1 MKAIV
6 INAYGSPDVLELKEV
21 DKPEVLENDVLVRVQ
36 AAGINAGDYF
46 SMRGSPWLARFSVGF
61 PKPNNYILGWDV
73 AGQVEAI
80 GEKVTR
86 FQPGDDVFGLCSHTF
101 AEYVS
106 ADADKLVLK
115 PANTTFEQAAV
126 VPSSAI
132 TALQGLRDAGNV
144 QPGQKVL
151 INGAS
156 GGVGTFAVQIA
167 KSFGVEV
174 SGVCSTRNVE
184 MVRSIGAD
192 YVFDYTREDFTK
204 SEQRYD
210 LILDNVANR
219 SFSDLKRV
227 LTPDGL
233 IIPNSGHGGMGY
245 VFKAFLL
252 SPFMSQLRSPL
263 TVSENNEDLDFL
275 SQLLETGKL
284 TPVIDKTYPLSETSE
299 ALRYLEEEH
308 ARGKVVITM

>member
-6 INAYGSPDVLELKEV
+6 INAYGSPDVFELKEV
-21 DKPEVLENDVLVRVQ
+21 DKPEVLENDVLVRVL

-86 FQPGDDVFGLCSHTF
+86 FQAGDDVFGLCSHTF

-151 INGAS
+151 SNGAS

-204 SEQRYD
+204 SGQRYD

-227 LTPDGL
+227 LTPEGL

-263 TVSENNEDLDFL
+263 TVSETNEDLVFL